1 MSYHVVNV
9 AVRNGMNTNTSEN
22 TVVARP
28 DNVDIHKALV
38 TLRKY
43 KIEIFLL
50 AALTTLIVYL
60 ALSTVT
66 PVYRS
71 SATLLI
77 NSSEKTKVVSVEE
90 LISSEAT
97 SENFQTQIE
106 ILRSK
111 RLVQRVVEEMDLTTH
126 WEFNPELDRP
136 PEFDTENAIGQFL
149 ANFFK
154 HFGSANASNAASDYT
169 LNSLSLIHI

>member
-1 MSYHVVNV
+1 
-9 AVRNGMNTNTSEN
+9 MNTNISEN

-77 NSSEKTKVVSVEE
+77 NSCEKTKVVSVEE

-97 SENFQTQIE
+97 CLLYTSPSP
-106 ILRSK
+106 R
-111 RLVQRVVEEMDLTTH
+111 
-126 WEFNPELDRP
+126 DR
-136 PEFDTENAIGQFL
+136 G
-149 ANFFK
+149 
-154 HFGSANASNAASDYT
+154 
-169 LNSLSLIHI
+169 